1 MIEELIGRVF
11 TARNLAHL
19 EHWKTTGVGSF
30 ARHMAL
36 GDFYDGIINKLD
48 GIVEAYIAYFG
59 DIGEPKNPAPKT
71 NDLIPIITIDAAWI
85 TKNRSEIAKGVPAIE
100 NMIDDLAG
108 LYLHTLYKLKR
119 LS

>member
-19 EHWKTTGVGSF
+19 EHWKTTGVGSL

-36 GDFYDGIINKLD
+36 GDFYNNIIEQLD

-59 DIGEPKNPAPKT
+59 DIGEPKGGAPKVAA
-71 NDLIPIITIDAAWI
+71 LIPLITVDAAWI

-100 NMIDDLAG
+100 NMIDELVG
-108 LYLHTLYKLKR
+108 TYLHTLYKLKR

>member
-30 ARHMAL
+30 ARHSAL
-36 GDFYDGIINKLD
+36 GDFYDGIIDKLD

-59 DIGEPKNPAPKT
+59 DIGEPRDIAPKVT
-71 NDLIPIITIDAAWI
+71 ALVPLITVDAAWI

-100 NMIDDLAG
+100 NMIDDLVG